1 MLPVA
6 VGHVPLSRVFTQC
19 ARCCVARDE
28 LGVAALPRRHQI
40 MFMNDAP
47 IETAVIETIG
57 PEPPRPQALPLP
69 KEIGGA
75 PGPEPT
81 RYGDWQHK
89 GRCTD
94 F

>member
-1 MLPVA
+1 MQ
-6 VGHVPLSRVFTQC
+6 LS
-19 ARCCVARDE
+19 
-28 LGVAALPRRHQI
+28 VAALQHRHQ
-40 MFMNDAP
+40 MTRMSDTTTQTETDTPAP
-47 IETAVIETIG
+47 A
-57 PEPPRPQALPLP
+57 PQLPARPAPPKLP

-81 RYGDWQHK
+81 RYGDWEHK

>member
-1 MLPVA
+1 MARGIDAQGTDGQENGREGCHPGRELASRRFAAYLPAMSEAKPSVEPA
-6 VGHVPLSRVFTQC
+6 GEP
-19 ARCCVARDE
+19 
-28 LGVAALPRRHQI
+28 AATP
-40 MFMNDAP
+40 AP
-47 IETAVIETIG
+47 KPA
-57 PEPPRPQALPLP
+57 PLP

-81 RYGDWQHK
+81 RYGDWEHK